1 MKGSLAMQID
11 DIKLKELTQSERDVL
26 KDDGKRWHRMGAGG
40 HLDDWLA
47 YYPGL
52 AIRRRLAMRMAF
64 TNKPEGKGYV
74 QAFAELMKADGL
86 LDPAGK
92 TSFTA
97 VLWLGDDPERIQILR
112 ELREAMTPGQ
122 RSRLNSPITARQRV
136 EAITQARRHGT
147 EETVKASPVALL
159 KHQIIEQAREIA
171 ELQRKLAKHGDG
183 SLFDLKHDSADDIA
197 LAIVGNLS
205 AHKAKTLADGIL
217 ARLKKSQKPAG

>member
-1 MKGSLAMQID
+1 MEVET
-11 DIKLKELTQSERDVL
+11 IKQSDLTQSERDVL
-26 KDDGKRWHRMGAGG
+26 REDAARWKRMGAGS

-52 AIRRRLAMRMAF
+52 AIRRRLAMRLAF
-64 TNKPEGKGYV
+64 VNKPEGKGYA
-74 QAFAELMKADGL
+74 QALAELMKADGL
-86 LDPAGK
+86 SDPAVK

-97 VLWLGDDPERIQILR
+97 VLWLGDDPDRMKILR

-136 EAITQARRHGT
+136 ETILQARRDGVD
-147 EETVKASPVALL
+147 EETVRASPVALL
-159 KHQIIEQAREIA
+159 KEQLTAREREIA
-171 ELQRKLAKHGDG
+171 ELKQKLAKHDEG
-183 SLFDLKHDSADDIA
+183 SLFDLKHDSVDAIA
-197 LAIVGNLS
+197 LAIVGNSS